1 MTINEVLVPE
11 ASTRDPLRVPHAMSA
26 LASYWTKHPD
36 RTIGGI
42 VAEVGN
48 AFAQNPADLEDE
60 VFFDHLKL
68 SVGKRKEGADVP
80 KIVYD
85 ILSALDAYW
94 MQNQDL
100 RLGEILDGA
109 AKENNVTIGDLE
121 NEEFLSYLQTHH
133 ASWE

>member
-11 ASTRDPLRVPHAMSA
+11 ASTRDPLRVPHALSA
-26 LASYWTKHPD
+26 LASYWTKHPE

-42 VAEVGN
+42 VSEVGN
-48 AFAQNPADLEDE
+48 AFAKSPEVLEDE

-68 SVGKRKEGADVP
+68 NTGERKGNTEVP
-80 KIVYD
+80 EIIHN

-100 RLGEILDGA
+100 RLGEILVDA
-109 AKENNVTIGDLE
+109 ANENKVSIESLE
-121 NEEFLSYLQTHH
+121 DEEFLAYLKKHH
-133 ASWE
+133 GTWE